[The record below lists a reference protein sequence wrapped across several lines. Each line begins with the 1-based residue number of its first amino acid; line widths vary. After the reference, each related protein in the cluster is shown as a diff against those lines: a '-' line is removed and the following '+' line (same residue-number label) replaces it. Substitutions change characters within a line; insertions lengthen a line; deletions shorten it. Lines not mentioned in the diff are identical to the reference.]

1 MANIFD
7 YMIWRDI
14 DIKNVEINEID
25 ALILSRLSYFPLD
38 NLNLENETITL
49 KEAYNRYCNTENKGR
64 ILQKEDTELFPVLAN
79 SIRFGNILLS
89 NYVNKIDNIFLIYST
104 KINKYSVSFYN

>member
-49 KEAYNRYCNTENKGR
+49 KEAYNRYCNTK
-64 ILQKEDTELFPVLAN
+64 IKEE
-79 SIRFGNILLS
+79 
-89 NYVNKIDNIFLIYST
+89 YYKKKIQNFSQ
-104 KINKYSVSFYN
+104 F

>member
-49 KEAYNRYCNTENKGR
+49 KQ
-64 ILQKEDTELFPVLAN
+64 IL
-79 SIRFGNILLS
+79 
-89 NYVNKIDNIFLIYST
+89 
-104 KINKYSVSFYN
+104 

>member
-7 YMIWRDI
+7 YMMWRDI

-64 ILQKEDTELFPVLAN
+64 IYKK
-79 SIRFGNILLS
+79 
-89 NYVNKIDNIFLIYST
+89 KIQNFSQ
-104 KINKYSVSFYN
+104 F

>member
-49 KEAYNRYCNTENKGR
+49 KEAYNKLMENYKD
-64 ILQKEDTELFPVLAN
+64 IVIQKIKEE
-79 SIRFGNILLS
+79 
-89 NYVNKIDNIFLIYST
+89 YYKKKIQNFSQ
-104 KINKYSVSFYN
+104 F

>member
-49 KEAYNRYCNTENKGR
+49 KKLITD
-64 ILQKEDTELFPVLAN
+64 IVIQKIKEE
-79 SIRFGNILLS
+79 
-89 NYVNKIDNIFLIYST
+89 YYKKKIQNFSQ
-104 KINKYSVSFYN
+104 F

>member
-25 ALILSRLSYFPLD
+25 ALILSKLSYFPLD
-38 NLNLENETITL
+38 NLI
-49 KEAYNRYCNTENKGR
+49 
-64 ILQKEDTELFPVLAN
+64 
-79 SIRFGNILLS
+79 
-89 NYVNKIDNIFLIYST
+89 
-104 KINKYSVSFYN
+104 